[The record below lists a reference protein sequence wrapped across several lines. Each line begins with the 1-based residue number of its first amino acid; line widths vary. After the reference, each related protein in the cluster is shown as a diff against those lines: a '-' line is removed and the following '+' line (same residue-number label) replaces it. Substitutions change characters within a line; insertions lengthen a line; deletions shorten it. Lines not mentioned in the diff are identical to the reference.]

1 MRNLTNISLP
11 LSAPLNYF
19 GGGGIL
25 LIVSELHANQTKL
38 NNILQFRLV
47 SSDTGSACIV

>member
-11 LSAPLNYF
+11 LSAPINYF
-19 GGGGIL
+19 GGGIL
-25 LIVSELHANQTKL
+25 LIVSELRANQTKL
-38 NNILQFRLV
+38 NNMLQFRLV